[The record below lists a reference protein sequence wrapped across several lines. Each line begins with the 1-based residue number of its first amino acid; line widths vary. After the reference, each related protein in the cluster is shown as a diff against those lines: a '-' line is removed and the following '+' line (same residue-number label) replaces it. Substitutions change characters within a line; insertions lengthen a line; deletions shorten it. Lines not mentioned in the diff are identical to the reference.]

1 MDNQP
6 NAAFDLSDIAL
17 EDPVPHNGAAHSE
30 IGEGVSVVAVAVS
43 AEPVPDLPVHQA
55 APLIDLTRMP
65 DAFLRQAEGRSQE
78 LDIAR
83 PETIQKAIDVALKPL
98 TEASRALIGK
108 TSVRD
113 AGEMGGIVTEIM
125 TSVKILRLDDIRK
138 EMLEQTGPA
147 KGLFRRAGKMLSLG
161 KSAIQSYGAN
171 RQKFI
176 NVLTTQEAKVRR
188 MKADGVVAL
197 QLQSEED
204 RALRSA
210 VSELRLTIAAFQML
224 HDRASAHYE
233 ALRVQALESRDP
245 ADAAFALQYRSR
257 LLILE
262 STIGDTKEALQ
273 GAANLVPVLAM
284 NTKSMEIRVAKLN
297 SVLTLLPEVTAASSQ
312 AIMAANMMDMH
323 SEGEKIAEARR
334 VVGLKALEATHD
346 VAVNAARCL
355 GGDSRNLDY
364 LQQMAERTVQT
375 LKEVQGLEDEA
386 RTRNTEREQGL
397 QQIQH
402 SLMEGMLSIQKESL
416 SS

>member
-17 EDPVPHNGAAHSE
+17 EDPVTHNDTV
-30 IGEGVSVVAVAVS
+30 EGTTAVAVAVT
-43 AEPVPDLPVHQA
+43 AEPVPDLPVHQS
-55 APLIDLTRMP
+55 APLIDLARMP
-65 DAFLRQAEGRSQE
+65 EAFLRQAEGRSQA
-78 LDIAR
+78 LDITR

-125 TSVKILRLDDIRK
+125 TSVKILKLNDIRK

-176 NVLTTQEAKVRR
+176 NVLAAQEAKVRR

-233 ALRVQALESRDP
+233 ALRVQAVESCDP
-245 ADAAFALQYRSR
+245 AEAAFALQYRSR

-262 STIGDTKEALQ
+262 STIVDTKEALQ
-273 GAANLVPVLAM
+273 GAANLVPVLSM

-297 SVLTLLPEVTAASSQ
+297 SVLTMLPEVTAASSQ

-334 VVGLKALEATHD
+334 IVGLKALEATHD

-364 LQQMAERTVQT
+364 LQRMAERTVQT